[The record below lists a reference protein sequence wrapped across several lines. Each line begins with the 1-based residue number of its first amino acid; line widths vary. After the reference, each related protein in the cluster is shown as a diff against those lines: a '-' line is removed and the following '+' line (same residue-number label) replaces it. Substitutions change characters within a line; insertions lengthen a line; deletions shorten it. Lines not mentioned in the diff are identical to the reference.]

1 MPHRRGLGEDAAS
14 QLGENELGRLIL
26 KGQLEPLLGLAG
38 EYFAGAYW
46 GYVAT
51 LGGPARG
58 GGDGERL
65 DCHGLCGT
73 GVRDFCMCAARRG
86 KWRAAADALIGVGYR
101 VYSEVE
107 MVAVYGRPA
116 IDVELLR
123 VGLGVLAVHFGL
135 TPRAKRITQ
144 MAGSVTLS

>member
-1 MPHRRGLGEDAAS
+1 MKRKRGRPRKAGRRLRSGRLVGPSPREVAAGMPHRRGLGEDAAS

-58 GGDGERL
+58 GGDG
-65 DCHGLCGT
+65 GG
-73 GVRDFCMCAARRG
+73 G
-86 KWRAAADALIGVGYR
+86 GVGLWG
-101 VYSEVE
+101 VGGEGGAGFLHVCGAAGEV
-107 MVAVYGRPA
+107 ACGGGRAHWGWLP
-116 IDVELLR
+116 
-123 VGLGVLAVHFGL
+123 GLFG
-135 TPRAKRITQ
+135 
-144 MAGSVTLS
+144 